1 MKKLSFSNVM
11 LWVGLAFIYLPMLI
25 MVIYSFNASKLVTV
39 WGGWSIKWYA
49 GLLDNSQLMGSVG
62 RSLEIALYTAVAAVA
77 LGTLAAFVLTR
88 VTRFK
93 GRTLFGGLV
102 TAPLVMPEVI
112 TGLSLLLLFVAM
124 AQLIGWPQE
133 RGIVT
138 IWIAHTT
145 FCSAYVAVVVS
156 ARLRELDLS
165 IEEAAMDLGAKPW
178 KVFFLITIPMI
189 APSLAAGGMMSFALS
204 LDDLVLASFVSGP
217 GSTTLPM
224 EVFSAVRL
232 GVNSDEDLLGGFV
245 EHAFIAGKAIV
256 HPLPRGGVAPEGWN
270 PLFAEK
276 VRDVVLNGVSVF
288 SLADAH
294 RAGARMLAEGPVRA
308 KLAEA
313 CGGLGQYV
321 AHDLDELDAWLGG
334 LEERQLAQGLVLEA
348 NLESIVTHSVGQLR
362 VNGFLLSYHG
372 HQHQTRNARGE
383 LVYAG
388 SDLLVARGGYAELLA
403 LDLAREVRQA
413 IEYARIFDTAA
424 AIFFPGCFAS
434 RRNYDIAQGRDGNGR
449 ERFGVLE
456 QSWRVGGASSA
467 EIAALE
473 AFRADPG
480 LPAVRAASFEI
491 HEDKRLPDNSRV
503 IYRGPDEHGDFL
515 LKYAMTGEA

>member
-1 MKKLSFSNVM
+1 MKKLSFSTVM
-11 LWVGLAFIYLPMLI
+11 LWVGLLFIYLPMVI

-39 WGGWSIKWYA
+39 WGGWSVKWYA
-49 GLLDNSQLMGSVG
+49 GLLDNSQLMGSVL
-62 RSLEIALYTAVAAVA
+62 RSLEIACYTAIAAVA

-124 AQLIGWPQE
+124 AQLIGWPAE
-133 RGIVT
+133 RGIMT

-232 GVNSDEDLLGGFV
+232 GVKPEINAIASLILLTVSIFT
-245 EHAFIAGKAIV
+245 F
-256 HPLPRGGVAPEGWN
+256 
-270 PLFAEK
+270 FAWFFA
-276 VRDVVLNGVSVF
+276 R
-288 SLADAH
+288 
-294 RAGARMLAEGPVRA
+294 RA
-308 KLAEA
+308 
-313 CGGLGQYV
+313 
-321 AHDLDELDAWLGG
+321 
-334 LEERQLAQGLVLEA
+334 EERRKRAIQQAMESMAEEVTASNWKPAQ
-348 NLESIVTHSVGQLR
+348 
-362 VNGFLLSYHG
+362 
-372 HQHQTRNARGE
+372 
-383 LVYAG
+383 
-388 SDLLVARGGYAELLA
+388 
-403 LDLAREVRQA
+403 
-413 IEYARIFDTAA
+413 AA
-424 AIFFPGCFAS
+424 A
-434 RRNYDIAQGRDGNGR
+434 
-449 ERFGVLE
+449 
-456 QSWRVGGASSA
+456 
-467 EIAALE
+467 
-473 AFRADPG
+473 
-480 LPAVRAASFEI
+480 
-491 HEDKRLPDNSRV
+491 
-503 IYRGPDEHGDFL
+503 
-515 LKYAMTGEA
+515 